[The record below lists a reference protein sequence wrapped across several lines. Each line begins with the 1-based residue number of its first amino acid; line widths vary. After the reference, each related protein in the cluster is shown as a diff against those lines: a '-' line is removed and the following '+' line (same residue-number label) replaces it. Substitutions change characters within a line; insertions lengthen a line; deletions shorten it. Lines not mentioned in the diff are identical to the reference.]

1 MCFGGEGLGEE
12 DSQGN
17 GDGEMVEGVSF
28 CFVFVCFIC
37 L

>member
-1 MCFGGEGLGEE
+1 MCFGGVGLGEE

-17 GDGEMVEGVSF
+17 GEMVEGVSF
-28 CFVFVCFIC
+28 RFVFVCFIC